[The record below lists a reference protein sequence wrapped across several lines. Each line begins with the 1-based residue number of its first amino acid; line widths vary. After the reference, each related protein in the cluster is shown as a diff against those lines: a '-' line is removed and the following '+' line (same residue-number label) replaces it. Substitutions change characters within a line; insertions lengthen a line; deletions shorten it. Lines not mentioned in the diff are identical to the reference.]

1 MLRRATSSAISSALE
16 VAAVITCEAEA
27 GSAYPISSIGLP
39 TILVSRA
46 ARPGC
51 SSKATALRN
60 AARSPS
66 LMPAK
71 SNTACA
77 PPSAGEPALY
87 GGLVQGR
94 GGDPAER
101 TFRHFVNAEG
111 KQPRG
116 GDAKP
121 YRPIGLLLN
130 QLQGAC
136 KTLGFARIGI
146 ERGVQKKKPDHREHE

>member
-16 VAAVITCEAEA
+16 VAGVITCEAEA

-111 KQPRG
+111 KQPPG
-116 GDAKP
+116 GGAQANRTIRFLF
-121 YRPIGLLLN
+121 Y
-130 QLQGAC
+130 QLQHPC
-136 KTLGFARIGI
+136 QNPCLSLILCTRL
-146 ERGVQKKKPDHREHE
+146 